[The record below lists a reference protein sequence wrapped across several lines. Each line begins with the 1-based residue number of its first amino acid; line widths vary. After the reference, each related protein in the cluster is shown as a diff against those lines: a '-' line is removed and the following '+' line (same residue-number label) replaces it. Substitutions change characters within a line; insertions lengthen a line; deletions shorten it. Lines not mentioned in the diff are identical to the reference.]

1 VRRLLTFAHMK
12 TPTHKKRFP
21 LTVVLSWL
29 VASVPLAARAA
40 APAPGIAGEELAVW
54 SVMAAAVA
62 SDNTDRPYKLWYF
75 KSDFSA
81 ADFISIAMD
90 DPERQEFCGLSG
102 ADSQAMIE
110 QLKALGAAPVVLEAA
125 TAEFAGFKL
134 ARTKNPR
141 LRYFAL
147 SRVVFSPAIDRA
159 WLSIELNGERGSIA
173 RLDKV
178 EGEWK
183 RTSRCGGWY
192 MPEGNSAEEPVRLES
207 RVLGRRKR

>member
-1 VRRLLTFAHMK
+1 MK
-12 TPTHKKRFP
+12 TSKHQKHF
-21 LTVVLSWL
+21 L
-29 VASVPLAARAA
+29 LAALLSCFISSASAPTRAA
-40 APAPGIAGEELAVW
+40 APASGIAGEELAVW

-62 SDNTDRPYKLWYF
+62 SENPDRPYKLWYF

-90 DPERQEFCGLSG
+90 DPEREEFCGLSG
-102 ADSQAMIE
+102 PDSQAMIE
-110 QLKALGAAPVVLEAA
+110 QLKAAAAVPVILEAA

-147 SRVVFSPAIDRA
+147 SRVVFSPSIDRA

-183 RTSRCGGWY
+183 RTSRCGAWY
-192 MPEGNSAEEPVRLES
+192 MPEGNTADEPVRLES